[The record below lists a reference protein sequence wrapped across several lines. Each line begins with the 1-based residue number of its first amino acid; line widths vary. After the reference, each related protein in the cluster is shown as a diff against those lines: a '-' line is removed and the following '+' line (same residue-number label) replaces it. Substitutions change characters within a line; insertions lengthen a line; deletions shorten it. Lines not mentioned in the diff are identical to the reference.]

1 MRMNRAVLGVLS
13 LWAVLATAACEG
25 TNAFGVNNLGS
36 TGSTGGT
43 GGSGNDPSGSQT
55 GTLSGTVTADG
66 GGLGAVPVII
76 AGRDTTETNSAGGFT
91 FTGLPASTYTVGI
104 LVPTGYELVPGQT
117 STQSVTVTA
126 GGTGTAN
133 WALRRTTLAP

>member
-1 MRMNRAVLGVLS
+1 MRIDRAVLGVLT
-13 LWAVLATAACEG
+13 LWTVLATAACDG
-25 TNAFGVNNLGS
+25 TNAFGTSRFGGN
-36 TGSTGGT
+36 GGT
-43 GGSGNDPSGSQT
+43 GSDSTGT

-76 AGRDTTETNSAGGFT
+76 AGRDTTETNSAGAFS

-104 LVPTGYELVPGQT
+104 LVPTGYELIPGQT
-117 STQSVTVTA
+117 STQTVTVTT

-133 WALRRTTLAP
+133 WSLRRTSLAP